1 MANKWPLIFKD
12 THTQKVN
19 PVYLG
24 FLPVQMQDSWF
35 IFEYIIKEMF
45 MVPNK
50 VKDGFLKR
58 VQVFVNFIKQSSDP
72 RAKCP

>member
-12 THTQKVN
+12 THTQRVN

-24 FLPVQMQDSWF
+24 FLPVQMQDRWF

-45 MVPNK
+45 TVPNK